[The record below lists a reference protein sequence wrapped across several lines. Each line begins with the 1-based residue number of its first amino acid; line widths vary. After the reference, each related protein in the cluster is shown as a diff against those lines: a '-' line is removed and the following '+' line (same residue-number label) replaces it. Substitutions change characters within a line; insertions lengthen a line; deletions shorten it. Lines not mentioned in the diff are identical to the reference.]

1 MKNWKQWARLAR
13 RDAHALYF
21 AARDP
26 RVPWYAKAVAIAV
39 AAYALSPI
47 DLIPDFIPVVGYLD
61 DLIIVPLRITLVVS
75 MVPDDVMA
83 EHRATAT
90 SAGEPNR
97 SGGGHYRLDLVCRG
111 LVLVRLGLSPIDI
124 KLTHYPIEAAQ
135 SLAGRTVS

>member
-1 MKNWKQWARLAR
+1 
-13 RDAHALYF
+13 
-21 AARDP
+21 
-26 RVPWYAKAVAIAV
+26 
-39 AAYALSPI
+39 
-47 DLIPDFIPVVGYLD
+47 
-61 DLIIVPLRITLVVS
+61 

-135 SLAGRTVS
+135 SLAGRTVSTAREPPPGSGFSSSASGFVRSIQDAQSFGCSTATCRSWYGATSGPGAVVSMVKEGG